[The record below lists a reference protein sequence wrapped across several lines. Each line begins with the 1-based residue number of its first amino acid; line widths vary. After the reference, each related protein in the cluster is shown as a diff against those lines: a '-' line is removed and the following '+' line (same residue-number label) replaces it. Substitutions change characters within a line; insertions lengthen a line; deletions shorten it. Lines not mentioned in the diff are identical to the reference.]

1 VVKEGESQ
9 FMEREK
15 LMDDQGLVLKLP
27 ARQMLAGEVYEYI
40 KTQLMDQQIQPGVR
54 INIDKLAR
62 QLQISQTPIREAL
75 ARLEAEE
82 LVTKEPL
89 RGYSSTPLL
98 DPSSF
103 QQLYEMRLLIE
114 PAAARKAAQNI
125 SEVDLLLLE
134 QQVLAMQAVNIGE
147 TYKEYRQFSTADAA
161 FHSIIARASGN
172 TFLRDAL
179 ERLHAHLHLYRLYFH
194 TGIAIET
201 ISEHR
206 EILSALQQ
214 HNAEAAF
221 TAMARHLQLAQRRLT
236 QGFHS

>member
-1 VVKEGESQ
+1 
-9 FMEREK
+9 MEREK

-75 ARLEAEE
+75 ARLEAEG

-161 FHSIIARASGN
+161 FHSIIARTSGN
-172 TFLRDAL
+172 TFLQDAL

-214 HNAEAAF
+214 HNAEATF

>member
-75 ARLEAEE
+75 ARLEAEG

-103 QQLYEMRLLIE
+103 QQLYEMRLLLE
-114 PAAARKAAQNI
+114 PAAARKAAQNT

-147 TYKEYRQFSTADAA
+147 TYKEYRQFSAADAA
-161 FHSIIARASGN
+161 FHSIVARTSGN
-172 TFLRDAL
+172 TFLQDAL

-214 HNAEAAF
+214 HNPEVAF

>member
-1 VVKEGESQ
+1 VKEGESQ

-75 ARLEAEE
+75 ARLEAEG

-103 QQLYEMRLLIE
+103 QQLYEMRLLLE
-114 PAAARKAAQNI
+114 PAAARKAAQNT

-147 TYKEYRQFSTADAA
+147 TYKEYRQFSTTDAA

-172 TFLRDAL
+172 TFLQDAL

-214 HNAEAAF
+214 HNPEVAF

>member
-1 VVKEGESQ
+1 
-9 FMEREK
+9 MEREK

-75 ARLEAEE
+75 ARLEAEG

-114 PAAARKAAQNI
+114 PAAARKAAQNT
-125 SEVDLLLLE
+125 SEVDKWKILNWSWE
-134 QQVLAMQAVNIGE
+134 TRGE
-147 TYKEYRQFSTADAA
+147 
-161 FHSIIARASGN
+161 IARG
-172 TFLRDAL
+172 R
-179 ERLHAHLHLYRLYFH
+179 
-194 TGIAIET
+194 
-201 ISEHR
+201 SEG
-206 EILSALQQ
+206 SQ
-214 HNAEAAF
+214 
-221 TAMARHLQLAQRRLT
+221 
-236 QGFHS
+236 